1 MIRLLYPILIVF
13 AVVLLGCQDVQ
24 PRTAHSE
31 LTEVNKHKMEL
42 LDAIDRRYNNPAAHY
57 ELGELYFD
65 EGQYEKAAFHFNVAI
80 GFDPVHYRAMAARVK
95 ALNYAKNTTQ
105 ARSDAQTY
113 LEQARTS
120 SQASILLGRAF
131 QAERQEEYALSAFK
145 QAVRIDPTSPDT
157 NKQLA
162 YYYLSRKNSKLAERY
177 FSISFE
183 MDPYQSDVAAELGR
197 LGIIVESPESQIVEP
212 QIESSGEQAAAATE
226 GV

>member
-13 AVVLLGCQDVQ
+13 AAVLLGCQDVQ

-31 LTEVNKHKMEL
+31 LTEANKRKMEL
-42 LDAIDRRYNNPAAHY
+42 LDAVDRRYENPDAHY
-57 ELGELYFD
+57 QLGELYFD

-80 GFDPVHYRAMAARVK
+80 GFDPVHYKAMASRVK

-105 ARSDAQTY
+105 SRSDAQTY

-131 QAERQEEYALSAFK
+131 QAEKLPEYALSAFK
-145 QAVRIDPTSPDT
+145 QAVRIAPTSPET

-162 YYYLSRKNSKLAERY
+162 YYYLSRDNRKLAERY

-183 MDPYQSDVAAELGR
+183 MDPYQGDVAAELGR
-197 LGIIVESPESQIVEP
+197 LGIIVESPESQAEQPETEP
-212 QIESSGEQAAAATE
+212 AGQVQVQTE
-226 GV
+226 GA